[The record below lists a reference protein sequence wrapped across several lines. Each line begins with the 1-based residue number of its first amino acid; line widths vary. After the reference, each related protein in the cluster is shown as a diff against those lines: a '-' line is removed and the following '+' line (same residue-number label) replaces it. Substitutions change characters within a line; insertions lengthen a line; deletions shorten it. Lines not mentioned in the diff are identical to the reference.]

1 VKITLDTTVSSD
13 NIRHINQSEV
23 IMKVQNTFHNGNSYR
38 RLTSADFKDERDV
51 HPLVMCVGVAL
62 FALVVAWMILQ

>member
-1 VKITLDTTVSSD
+1 
-13 NIRHINQSEV
+13 
-23 IMKVQNTFHNGNSYR
+23 MKFQNTFHNGNSYR

-51 HPLVMCVGVAL
+51 HPLVMYLGAAA

>member
-1 VKITLDTTVSSD
+1 
-13 NIRHINQSEV
+13 
-23 IMKVQNTFHNGNSYR
+23 MKVQNTFHNGNSYR